1 MVKNRAKIVIYHKIK
16 SKYREKFTNE
26 GLIGSIHK
34 PSRECPP
41 PHSVRHGGGLHL
53 YQNRTMGEANE
64 SVFLTNPTK
73 NCIFGKY
80 FKRTNIPSTGYLSFA
95 TNGMCNMNEL
105 IKQKQIWQ

>member
-1 MVKNRAKIVIYHKIK
+1 
-16 SKYREKFTNE
+16 
-26 GLIGSIHK
+26 
-34 PSRECPP
+34 
-41 PHSVRHGGGLHL
+41 
-53 YQNRTMGEANE
+53 MGEANE

-73 NCIFGKY
+73 KCIFENY